1 MGQRNSE
8 YNYAGQILLE
18 LGLKS
23 DDNGQW
29 ASGVALDNI
38 SLGVTPS
45 WISTNANGYMNYMDS
60 ENLNFQWSYI
70 RRYGTRNLS

>member
-8 YNYAGQILLE
+8 SRGHAGQTVE

-29 ASGVALDNI
+29 ASGIALDNI

-45 WISTNANGYMNYMDS
+45 
-60 ENLNFQWSYI
+60 
-70 RRYGTRNLS
+70 